1 MGHMHVAGFWRSFW
15 VAMAAF
21 LLASPGQGGMAWA
34 TANSLQEEPLE
45 RPAETS
51 LSSAPAQAILDLL
64 VNPESLGTR
73 LVVVGDGEFRDYKV
87 SLLRE
92 PPRLVLDLWGVQ
104 KYRVDPK
111 GLPPTKEVSRVRI
124 GRHQDKMRLVMD
136 MADTGSQ
143 EKPLYS
149 VQTKGTNLVLCVGE
163 MAKGG
168 PVEQLEP
175 PAFPKERLNMSAQG
189 ENAGPAKEKNLEQA
203 LDSGPGEDRFLAQAG
218 RSHLPEPAQEDSANP
233 GPRIWDPK
241 PLEAEATKSVLG
253 QTQPPGADSGLQALA
268 SLEPLPEPRENPG
281 EAIPQKTP
289 VVLTEN
295 TDRRILESEVA
306 KGGNSEPGSASPSA
320 GRAPWEGLNTQTH
333 QPMARLARLPSARAQ
348 EALSLAQVAAKTS
361 AKTPLPALQIEEEE
375 EEDFKISTGM
385 EPGKTYSGQRLDL
398 DLQDIDLDNVFRLLA
413 EVSNLN
419 IIVSEKVKGKVT
431 MRLKN
436 VPWDQ
441 ALDLILSTQKLGMVR
456 QGNVL
461 RVAPLKDLTDEEK
474 ERKRLRQER
483 IQAKIEAQKR
493 IQEAEIEAQERQ
505 RKLRPFV
512 TEFMVL
518 NYTKAKDFQTQ
529 IKDVLTKKE
538 KGIER
543 EGKAVVDERTNMVTV
558 TDYPETI
565 ERIKQYKEMV
575 DKPTPQV
582 LIEAR
587 IVKASKNFARE
598 LGVQW
603 GTQFAEFDRK
613 NEWAW
618 GISSATSTT
627 GTTPPT
633 SPSAWKSGAFSAGT
647 GHDFFPLSGWMVNL
661 PATILPG
668 PPGIGLQIGRLAGD
682 LINLDLRL
690 SAAEREGLTKI
701 VSRPKVM
708 TLDNVEATIKQGRE
722 IPFTQ
727 VNPEGNVS
735 VVYKEASLKTTVTP
749 QISPDGRVRL
759 KLDVTDDFPD
769 RANAN
774 PITGNPEIV
783 KRQGTTEVLV
793 RDGETVVIGG
803 VLEETRATS
812 EDGVPWLKDVP
823 GLSWLFERKQRRMDQ
838 TELLIFVTPFIV
850 QQT

>member
-1 MGHMHVAGFWRSFW
+1 MGHMHAAGIWRSLGL
-15 VAMAAF
+15 AMAAF
-21 LLASPGQGGMAWA
+21 LLGPLGQVGITSAALQGP
-34 TANSLQEEPLE
+34 QEELGE
-45 RPAETS
+45 RSGRISQS
-51 LSSAPAQAILDLL
+51 LAPAQSILDVL
-64 VNPESLGTR
+64 VTAESLGTK
-73 LVVVGDGEFRDYKV
+73 LVVMGDGEFQDYKV

-92 PPRLVLDLWGVQ
+92 PPRLVLDLPGVQ
-104 KYRVDPK
+104 KHKVDTK
-111 GLPPTKEVSRVRI
+111 NLPPTREVAKVRI

-136 MADTGSQ
+136 LADLGSK
-143 EKPLYS
+143 ERPLYS
-149 VQTKGTNLVLCVGE
+149 VSREGTSLVLCLGE
-163 MAKGG
+163 MARGEPTEQAEQPFTQWPLANVLEKEGHSRQAEEVVQAM
-168 PVEQLEP
+168 VEERGAGEERFLSRASFPYSAKPDIANAEP
-175 PAFPKERLNMSAQG
+175 PLLRV
-189 ENAGPAKEKNLEQA
+189 
-203 LDSGPGEDRFLAQAG
+203 
-218 RSHLPEPAQEDSANP
+218 
-233 GPRIWDPK
+233 WDPK
-241 PLEAEATKSVLG
+241 PQEEAKEKAWHETDSQARGSSFMPVSAQEPKLEPSQGPEQAVDKESSAPATGSQSGSILESDLVERKPHR
-253 QTQPPGADSGLQALA
+253 TGLQAEKA
-268 SLEPLPEPRENPG
+268 S
-281 EAIPQKTP
+281 
-289 VVLTEN
+289 
-295 TDRRILESEVA
+295 
-306 KGGNSEPGSASPSA
+306 KGAFETRNNAPALDFPKISRAS
-320 GRAPWEGLNTQTH
+320 
-333 QPMARLARLPSARAQ
+333 AQ
-348 EALSLAQVAAKTS
+348 EALSLAQVAAKTP
-361 AKTPLPALQIEEEE
+361 AKTPLPVLKIEEED

-461 RVAPLKDLTDEEK
+461 RVAPLKDLADEEK

-483 IQAKIEAQKR
+483 IQAKIEAEKR
-493 IQEAEIEAQERQ
+493 LQEAEIEAQERQ

-512 TEFMVL
+512 TEFLVL

-627 GTTPPT
+627 GTSPPT
-633 SPSAWKSGAFSAGT
+633 SPSTWKSGAFSGGT

-769 RANAN
+769 RGNAN

-803 VLEETRATS
+803 VLEETRATA

-823 GLSWLFERKQRRMDQ
+823 GLSWLFERKQRRLDQ

>member
-1 MGHMHVAGFWRSFW
+1 MGHMHVAGFWRGLGL
-15 VAMAAF
+15 AMAAF
-21 LLASPGQGGMAWA
+21 LLGALGQGVITWA
-34 TANSLQEEPLE
+34 ATQGPQEELGE
-45 RPAETS
+45 NSQHAS
-51 LSSAPAQAILDLL
+51 QGLAPAHSILDVML
-64 VNPESLGTR
+64 NPESLGTK
-73 LVVVGDGEFRDYKV
+73 VVVIGDGEFKKYKV
-87 SLLRE
+87 SVLRE
-92 PPRLVLDLWGVQ
+92 PLRLVLDLWGVQ
-104 KYRVDPK
+104 KYKVDTK
-111 GLPPTKEVSRVRI
+111 KLPPTKEVARVRI
-124 GRHQDKMRLVMD
+124 GRHQDRMRLVMD
-136 MADTGSQ
+136 MADTSAPQ
-143 EKPLYS
+143 PPLYS
-149 VQTKGTNLVLCVGE
+149 VQLEGSNLVLRVGE
-163 MAKGG
+163 LAKLS
-168 PVEQLEP
+168 PMNQPEP
-175 PAFPKERLNMSAQG
+175 PATEEARIQGLPPTESWNVGEVKPLEVPELGSQKQRLLSQEGSQG
-189 ENAGPAKEKNLEQA
+189 LLQPSQEDLQA
-203 LDSGPGEDRFLAQAG
+203 LFAKVWDPKASEPAEQSVWEKTKSNTSSLTFDPAI
-218 RSHLPEPAQEDSANP
+218 SVKSLPEPEERSQNKAPGNLVVSLPDKKSTPIVETEVPRDTARP
-233 GPRIWDPK
+233 AWPYLGPREP
-241 PLEAEATKSVLG
+241 ARG
-253 QTQPPGADSGLQALA
+253 DSGT
-268 SLEPLPEPRENPG
+268 PGHFGLPQITRVS
-281 EAIPQKTP
+281 EA
-289 VVLTEN
+289 
-295 TDRRILESEVA
+295 R
-306 KGGNSEPGSASPSA
+306 G
-320 GRAPWEGLNTQTH
+320 
-333 QPMARLARLPSARAQ
+333 Q
-348 EALSLAQVAAKTS
+348 EAFSLAQVAAKS
-361 AKTPLPALQIEEEE
+361 PAKTPLPALKIEEEE

-385 EPGKTYSGQRLDL
+385 EPGKVYTGQRLDL

-419 IIVSEKVKGKVT
+419 IIVSDKVKGKLT

-483 IQAKIEAQKR
+483 IQAKIEAEKR

-512 TEFMVL
+512 TEFLVL
-518 NYTKAKDFQTQ
+518 NYTKAKDFQSQ

-538 KGIER
+538 RGIER
-543 EGKAVVDERTNMVTV
+543 EGKAVVDERTNTVTV

-627 GTTPPT
+627 GTPPT
-633 SPSAWKSGAFSAGT
+633 APSAWRSGAFRGGT

-749 QISPDGRVRL
+749 HISPDGRVRL

-823 GLSWLFERKQRRMDQ
+823 GLSWLFERKQRRTDQ
-838 TELLIFVTPFIV
+838 TELLIFVTPFVV

>member
-1 MGHMHVAGFWRSFW
+1 MVHNNAAGFWTSLGL
-15 VAMAAF
+15 AMAA
-21 LLASPGQGGMAWA
+21 LLMGPPGLGGPGWSTAVQKESGKGLESAS
-34 TANSLQEEPLE
+34 LE
-45 RPAETS
+45 QPA
-51 LSSAPAQAILDLL
+51 APAQAIMEVL
-64 VNPESLGTR
+64 VTSESQGTR
-73 LVVVGDGEFRDYKV
+73 LVVVGDGEFGPHEV
-87 SLLRE
+87 SFLRE
-92 PPRLVLDLWGVQ
+92 PPRIVLDLWGIQ
-104 KYRVDPK
+104 RHRADLKTIA
-111 GLPPTKEVSRVRI
+111 PTREVERVRL
-124 GRHQDKMRLVMD
+124 GRHQDRMRLV
-136 MADTGSQ
+136 ADLSREYLDIPPYRVTGQGSRLVLSIGEVASQ
-143 EKPLYS
+143 EEP
-149 VQTKGTNLVLCVGE
+149 
-163 MAKGG
+163 
-168 PVEQLEP
+168 LEP
-175 PAFPKERLNMSAQG
+175 SLAGLRQRPRREDTPAVSQFPSRVWDPKEVDQKAQ
-189 ENAGPAKEKNLEQA
+189 
-203 LDSGPGEDRFLAQAG
+203 
-218 RSHLPEPAQEDSANP
+218 RSEDSAESPAPWPQVVQLAAHAPEAHNHGNQGVPEAAPPDPEGVP
-233 GPRIWDPK
+233 GRTSLPMVKEVDLTPSASGPLRQLTWQDA
-241 PLEAEATKSVLG
+241 PLEMRKEGDVTFSSATAGS
-253 QTQPPGADSGLQALA
+253 TQAFS
-268 SLEPLPEPRENPG
+268 
-281 EAIPQKTP
+281 
-289 VVLTEN
+289 
-295 TDRRILESEVA
+295 
-306 KGGNSEPGSASPSA
+306 
-320 GRAPWEGLNTQTH
+320 
-333 QPMARLARLPSARAQ
+333 M
-348 EALSLAQVAAKTS
+348 AQVAAKTRS
-361 AKTPLPALQIEEEE
+361 KTTTLKATVPSPLLQDEEEE
-375 EEDFKISTGM
+375 EFKISTGM

-431 MRLKN
+431 MRLKD

-461 RVAPLKDLTDEEK
+461 RVAPLKDLVDEEK

-483 IQAKIEAQKR
+483 IQAKIEAEKR
-493 IQEAEIEAQERQ
+493 LQEAEIEAQERE

-512 TEFMVL
+512 TEFIVL
-518 NYTKAKDFQTQ
+518 NYTKAKDFQAQ
-529 IKDVLTKKE
+529 IKDILTKEPK
-538 KGIER
+538 IER
-543 EGKAVVDERTNMVTV
+543 VGTAVVDDRTNTVTV
-558 TDYPETI
+558 TDYPEKV
-565 ERIKQYKEMV
+565 ERIKRYKEQV
-575 DKPTPQV
+575 DKPTAQV

-603 GTQFAEFDRK
+603 GTQFAEFDRRG
-613 NEWAW
+613 EWAW
-618 GISSATSTT
+618 GISSATSTA
-627 GTTPPT
+627 GTTPPS
-633 SPSAWKSGAFSAGT
+633 SPSTWRSGAFSSGS

-668 PPGIGLQIGRLAGD
+668 PPGIGFQIGRLAGD

-690 SAAEREGLTKI
+690 SAAEKEGLTKI

-783 KRQGTTEVLV
+783 KRQSTTEVLV

-803 VLEETRATS
+803 VLEETRATT
-812 EDGVPWLKDVP
+812 EDGVPWLRDVP
-823 GLSWLFERKQRRMDQ
+823 GLSWLFERKQRRLDQ
-838 TELLIFVTPFIV
+838 SELLIFVTPFIV

>member
-1 MGHMHVAGFWRSFW
+1 MGHMHAAGIWRSLGL
-15 VAMAAF
+15 AMAAF
-21 LLASPGQGGMAWA
+21 LLGPLGQGGITSAA
-34 TANSLQEEPLE
+34 VQGPQEELGG
-45 RPAETS
+45 RSGQISQS
-51 LSSAPAQAILDLL
+51 LAPAQSILDVL
-64 VNPESLGTR
+64 VTPESLGTK
-73 LVVVGDGEFRDYKV
+73 LVVMGDGEFQDYKV
-87 SLLRE
+87 SLLKE
-92 PPRLVLDLWGVQ
+92 PARLVLDLWGVQ
-104 KYRVDPK
+104 KHKVDAK
-111 GLPPTKEVSRVRI
+111 NLPPTRELARVRI
-124 GRHQDKMRLVMD
+124 GRHQDKMRLVVD
-136 MADTGSQ
+136 LTDSGSK
-143 EKPLYS
+143 ERPLYRVS
-149 VQTKGTNLVLCVGE
+149 REGAILVLYLGE
-163 MAKGG
+163 MAREVPIEQAEQPLTHSAWANATDKEGHSRQAEDLG
-168 PVEQLEP
+168 QMRVEESGAGEERFLSQVRFPYSRQPVTENAA
-175 PAFPKERLNMSAQG
+175 PAF
-189 ENAGPAKEKNLEQA
+189 AKV
-203 LDSGPGEDRFLAQAG
+203 
-218 RSHLPEPAQEDSANP
+218 
-233 GPRIWDPK
+233 WDPK
-241 PLEAEATKSVLG
+241 PHEEAEEQARQETESPAPVPSLMPVSTQEPKLEPPQGQKEAVAQKSLTPSSG
-253 QTQPPGADSGLQALA
+253 AHTADS
-268 SLEPLPEPRENPG
+268 
-281 EAIPQKTP
+281 
-289 VVLTEN
+289 
-295 TDRRILESEVA
+295 ILESDLVERKPLNA
-306 KGGNSEPGSASPSA
+306 ALPAEKASHGALEPRSNEPATDFQRIS
-320 GRAPWEGLNTQTH
+320 R
-333 QPMARLARLPSARAQ
+333 ARAQ
-348 EALSLAQVAAKTS
+348 GALSLAQVAAKTP
-361 AKTPLPALQIEEEE
+361 AKTPLPVLKTEEED

-483 IQAKIEAQKR
+483 IQAKIEAEKR

-543 EGKAVVDERTNMVTV
+543 EGKAVVDDRTNMVTV

-627 GTTPPT
+627 GTSPPT
-633 SPSAWKSGAFSAGT
+633 SPSTWKSGAFSGGT

-803 VLEETRATS
+803 VLEETRATAD
-812 EDGVPWLKDVP
+812 DGVPWLKDVP
-823 GLSWLFERKQRRMDQ
+823 GLSWLFERKQRRLDQ

>member
-1 MGHMHVAGFWRSFW
+1 MGDTHAAGIRRSLGL
-15 VAMAAF
+15 AIAAF
-21 LLASPGQGGMAWA
+21 LLVPLGQGGITPAA
-34 TANSLQEEPLE
+34 VQRPQEELGE
-45 RPAETS
+45 RSGQISQS
-51 LSSAPAQAILDLL
+51 LAPAQSILD
-64 VNPESLGTR
+64 VMVMPESLGTR
-73 LVVVGDGEFRDYKV
+73 LVVIGDGEFQSYKV

-92 PPRLVLDLWGVQ
+92 PSRVVLDLWGVQ
-104 KYRVDPK
+104 KHKVDLK
-111 GLPPTKEVSRVRI
+111 NLPPTKEVARVRL
-124 GRHQDKMRLVMD
+124 GRHQDRMRLVLD
-136 MADTGSQ
+136 MAEPGSQ
-143 EKPLYS
+143 ERPLYS
-149 VQTKGTNLVLCVGE
+149 VKREGTNLVLWLGE

-168 PVEQLEP
+168 PVELSEP
-175 PAFPKERLNMSAQG
+175 ASAQPAWVNMSEKEEHGRQG
-189 ENAGPAKEKNLEQA
+189 EELVKMKVDDGL
-203 LDSGPGEDRFLAQAG
+203 PGEERFLTRAG
-218 RSHLPEPAQEDSANP
+218 SQLSPQLAIEGPPVLLPQV
-233 GPRIWDPK
+233 WDPK
-241 PLEAEATKSVLG
+241 PHEKAEAKLGQEIDSQVPSLSPIASAAPEPKLERTESEGKEVSPKSFMPVVGSKSV
-253 QTQPPGADSGLQALA
+253 S
-268 SLEPLPEPRENPG
+268 
-281 EAIPQKTP
+281 
-289 VVLTEN
+289 
-295 TDRRILESEVA
+295 ILKSEVVDA
-306 KGGNSEPGSASPSA
+306 RPPTATVPSPS
-320 GRAPWEGLNTQTH
+320 GTTSLQTFRARGKAPTSELTKISRSGD
-333 QPMARLARLPSARAQ
+333 Q
-348 EALSLAQVAAKTS
+348 EALSLAQVAAKS
-361 AKTPLPALQIEEEE
+361 PAKTPLPALKIEEDE

-461 RVAPLKDLTDEEK
+461 RIAPLKDLTDEEK

-483 IQAKIEAQKR
+483 IQAKIEAEKR

-565 ERIKQYKEMV
+565 ERIKQYKDMV

-627 GTTPPT
+627 GTAPPT
-633 SPSAWKSGAFSAGT
+633 APSAWRSGAFSGGT

-803 VLEETRATS
+803 VLEETRATA

-823 GLSWLFERKQRRMDQ
+823 GLSWLFERKQRRLDQ

>member
-1 MGHMHVAGFWRSFW
+1 MGHMRVLRSWRTLGW
-15 VAMAAF
+15 ATMAF
-21 LLASPGQGGMAWA
+21 LVGPLGQGGVPWA
-34 TANSLQEEPLE
+34 VASGPPSNEESRWE
-45 RPAETS
+45 AAAHNVAPAEV
-51 LSSAPAQAILDLL
+51 ILDVL
-64 VNPESLGTR
+64 VSPEPLGTR
-73 LVVVGDGEFRDYKV
+73 LVVVGDGEFGHYKV

-92 PPRLVLDLWGVQ
+92 PPRIVLDLWGIHKSRFQ
-104 KYRVDPK
+104 PLRFEPTREIQRIRV
-111 GLPPTKEVSRVRI
+111 
-124 GRHQDKMRLVMD
+124 GRHEDHMRLV
-136 MADTGSQ
+136 ADVGAKGTR
-143 EKPLYS
+143 EMPLYS
-149 VQTKGTNLVLCVGE
+149 VQREGTKLVLCIGE
-163 MAKGG
+163 MARGG
-168 PVEQLEP
+168 PVEQAD
-175 PAFPKERLNMSAQG
+175 PAQPSL
-189 ENAGPAKEKNLEQA
+189 AGPQVQGKGQPEKVIGAPPLVRTQEP
-203 LDSGPGEDRFLAQAG
+203 GPGEERFLSRKGSPDPTAG
-218 RSHLPEPAQEDSANP
+218 DSLEVVSFT
-233 GPRIWDPK
+233 PRVWDPK
-241 PLEAEATKSVLG
+241 PPEALGENQVVEEAVEAHS
-253 QTQPPGADSGLQALA
+253 QPPGPGLLEESQLLA
-268 SLEPLPEPRENPG
+268 SQPQPPALDRERPVKTAKVTETKVGPLEAVPSGDQSKDGSLMRAEPVR
-281 EAIPQKTP
+281 ASHLAAPQA
-289 VVLTEN
+289 V
-295 TDRRILESEVA
+295 
-306 KGGNSEPGSASPSA
+306 
-320 GRAPWEGLNTQTH
+320 
-333 QPMARLARLPSARAQ
+333 
-348 EALSLAQVAAKTS
+348 SLAQVAAK
-361 AKTPLPALQIEEEE
+361 APLKSGVPAGTFKEEEE
-375 EEDFKISTGM
+375 EEEFKISTGM

-398 DLQDIDLDNVFRLLA
+398 DLQDIDLDNIFRLLA

-456 QGNVL
+456 QGNIL
-461 RVAPLKDLTDEEK
+461 RVAPLKDLMDEEK

-483 IQAKIEAQKR
+483 IQARIEAEKR
-493 IQEAEIEAQERQ
+493 IQEAEIESQERQ

-512 TEFMVL
+512 TEFIVL
-518 NYTKAKDFQTQ
+518 NYTKAKDFKDQ
-529 IKDVLTKKE
+529 IKDILTKEPKIDRV
-538 KGIER
+538 GT
-543 EGKAVVDERTNMVTV
+543 AVVDDRTNTVTV
-558 TDYPETI
+558 TDYAEKI
-565 ERIKQYKEMV
+565 ERIKQYKERV

-633 SPSAWKSGAFSAGT
+633 SPSTWKSGAFSGGT

-803 VLEETRATS
+803 VLEETRATA

-823 GLSWLFERKQRRMDQ
+823 GLSWLFERKQRRLDQ

>member
-1 MGHMHVAGFWRSFW
+1 MGHMHAAGIWRSLGL
-15 VAMAAF
+15 AMAAF
-21 LLASPGQGGMAWA
+21 LLGPLGQGGITSAA
-34 TANSLQEEPLE
+34 VQGPQEELGGISGQISQ
-45 RPAETS
+45 S
-51 LSSAPAQAILDLL
+51 LAPAQSILDVL
-64 VNPESLGTR
+64 VTPESLGTK
-73 LVVVGDGEFRDYKV
+73 LVVMGDGEFQDYKV
-87 SLLRE
+87 SLLKE
-92 PPRLVLDLWGVQ
+92 PTRLVLDLWGVQ
-104 KYRVDPK
+104 KHKVDTK
-111 GLPPTKEVSRVRI
+111 NLPPTREVARVRI
-124 GRHQDKMRLVMD
+124 GRHQEKMRLVVD
-136 MADTGSQ
+136 LADSGSK
-143 EKPLYS
+143 ERPLYRVS
-149 VQTKGTNLVLCVGE
+149 REGSALVLCLGE
-163 MAKGG
+163 MAREVPIEQAEQSFTQSAWANATHKEEHSRQKEDLGQMRVEESG
-168 PVEQLEP
+168 AGEERFLSQARFPYLPQPVTESAA
-175 PAFPKERLNMSAQG
+175 PAFVKV
-189 ENAGPAKEKNLEQA
+189 
-203 LDSGPGEDRFLAQAG
+203 
-218 RSHLPEPAQEDSANP
+218 
-233 GPRIWDPK
+233 WDPK
-241 PLEAEATKSVLG
+241 PREEAKEQAGQETESPASGSSLMPVSAQGTK
-253 QTQPPGADSGLQALA
+253 
-268 SLEPLPEPRENPG
+268 LEPPQG
-281 EAIPQKTP
+281 QKEAVAQKSLAPSWGTH
-289 VVLTEN
+289 TGS
-295 TDRRILESEVA
+295 ILESDPVQRKPLAAALPTEKVYRGA
-306 KGGNSEPGSASPSA
+306 LETRSDEPASDFQRIS
-320 GRAPWEGLNTQTH
+320 R
-333 QPMARLARLPSARAQ
+333 ARAQ
-348 EALSLAQVAAKTS
+348 EALSLAQVAAKTP
-361 AKTPLPALQIEEEE
+361 AKTPLPVLKTEEED

-419 IIVSEKVKGKVT
+419 IIVSDKVKGKVT

-441 ALDLILSTQKLGMVR
+441 ALDLIISTQKLGMVR

-483 IQAKIEAQKR
+483 IQAKIEAEKR

-518 NYTKAKDFQTQ
+518 NYTKAKDFQNQ

-543 EGKAVVDERTNMVTV
+543 EGKAVVDDRTNMVTV

-633 SPSAWKSGAFSAGT
+633 SPSTWKSGAFSGGT

-803 VLEETRATS
+803 VLEETRATA

-823 GLSWLFERKQRRMDQ
+823 GLSWLFERKQRRLDQ